1 MHEKPRYEC
10 GECSKIFRSEKA
22 VNQHLRSFHLPNQC
36 RFCKKLFKNANT
48 RRSHVLNCKRR
59 TNCAVQTRRE
69 NKEEDDVTLAEA
81 STSLEDSNGKKKDES
96 VDEATQNSRKE
107 FEDTSPDSNVARY
120 SKKCTLCNKV
130 YHSRSGL
137 HKHMKTH
144 KLVDM
149 NNSVNDLIVVDD
161 E

>member
-1 MHEKPRYEC
+1 MTIDMK
-10 GECSKIFRSEKA
+10 
-22 VNQHLRSFHLPNQC
+22 
-36 RFCKKLFKNANT
+36 
-48 RRSHVLNCKRR
+48 
-59 TNCAVQTRRE
+59 E

-149 NNSVNDLIVVDD
+149 NNSVNDLIVVADEGNPIEDMIIVDEEGNENNMILKFDNIYGEDAISGADD